1 MAIPVETT
9 ELRFTSDYCYLIV
22 WVLRPP
28 PTKNHGSSRVSRVST
43 RSSQE
48 SFGILSFL

>member
-9 ELRFTSDYCYLIV
+9 ERPFTSDYCYLIV

-28 PTKNHGSSRVSRVST
+28 TKNHGASRVSRVAT

-48 SFGILSFL
+48 SFGILPFL